1 MYEWIK
7 SEGINMEKYKLV
19 SDYRHDDRL
28 KESFNDLAIKTFGL
42 DFRDWYNKGYWNDQY
57 IPYSFVQEEKVIAN
71 ASVYK
76 MSIRINGEQ
85 LKGIQ
90 IGTVMTDEHYRHQ
103 GLAKQLMLHIMKEYE
118 GACDFMYLFA
128 NETVLDFYPKFGF
141 TRIHESE
148 FSLDLT
154 ASPIQRQQT
163 SVQQL
168 TVEQDLALL
177 EDYAK
182 NRYNHSSMIAV
193 EQNESLLMFYCTL
206 VFPHAIYYLEELE
219 TIVFMEEEEGV
230 LNIFDIISLQPIHIE
245 ELLANI
251 VKDSTQKVVFYFTPE
266 FTLNGMTATIQPN
279 DDDALFVLSKKAI
292 LQGNFM
298 FPLTSHC

>member
-1 MYEWIK
+1 
-7 SEGINMEKYKLV
+7 MEKYKLV

-57 IPYSFVQEEKVIAN
+57 IPYSFVQEGKVIAN

-182 NRYNHSSMIAV
+182 NRYIHSSMIAV

-292 LQGNFM
+292 LPGNFM

>member
-1 MYEWIK
+1 
-7 SEGINMEKYKLV
+7 MEKYKLV

-42 DFRDWYNKGYWNDQY
+42 DFRDWYNEGYWNDQY
-57 IPYSFVQEEKVIAN
+57 IPYSFVQEGKVIAN

-85 LKGIQ
+85 LNGIQ

-182 NRYNHSSMIAV
+182 NRYIHSSMIAV

>member
-1 MYEWIK
+1 
-7 SEGINMEKYKLV
+7 MEKYKLV

-42 DFRDWYNKGYWNDQY
+42 DFRDWYNEGYWNDQY
-57 IPYSFVQEEKVIAN
+57 IPYSFVQEGKVIAN

-85 LKGIQ
+85 LNGIQ

>member
-1 MYEWIK
+1 
-7 SEGINMEKYKLV
+7 MEKYKLV

-57 IPYSFVQEEKVIAN
+57 IPYSFVQEGKVIAN

>member
-1 MYEWIK
+1 
-7 SEGINMEKYKLV
+7 MEKYKLV

-57 IPYSFVQEEKVIAN
+57 IPYSFVQEGKVIAN

-193 EQNESLLMFYCTL
+193 DQNESLLMFYCTL